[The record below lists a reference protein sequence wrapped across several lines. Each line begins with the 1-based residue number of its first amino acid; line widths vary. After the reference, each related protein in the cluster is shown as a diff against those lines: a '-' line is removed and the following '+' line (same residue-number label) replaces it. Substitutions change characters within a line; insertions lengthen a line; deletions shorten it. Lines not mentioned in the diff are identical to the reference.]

1 MILKIKTLL
10 LLLALTVAALG
21 QDYQERYIYKNQTD
35 NPCWTG
41 VEDELNL
48 IISVEG

>member
-1 MILKIKTLL
+1 MALLSIL
-10 LLLALTVAALG
+10 LLLALTVVALG